1 MDKNSDSGSVRSEVS
16 RRSTRSE
23 ISTRSDSAK
32 KELPTRSSR
41 QNKKYCDS
49 VEKEERKTKE
59 QSKSNTDNSKTRTRR
74 SSKIGKQS
82 NKTDDS
88 NRLSC
93 GQSDCDENNVNGAKA
108 EENDTESASVAT
120 RRSRRSRHS
129 TETKPTVKAVQE
141 NGVKKTDPMKLE
153 TEIKHENKEDVAMK
167 KEPPDPDID
176 GLEDEENDI
185 QEEEVEKAGS
195 KTLVQ
200 ECKSEV
206 VNPDD
211 SSERKNTNNH
221 NEDSTLE
228 IKKELDE
235 KSEFESEETAQKST
249 EEHEVCICKQ
259 DSPFITLFLGHIRM
273 DHFVSE

>member
-1 MDKNSDSGSVRSEVS
+1 MDKHSDSESVRSEVS

-93 GQSDCDENNVNGAKA
+93 GQSDCDENNVNGTEA

-129 TETKPTVKAVQE
+129 TESKPTVKAVQE
-141 NGVKKTDPMKLE
+141 NGVKKTDPMKSE
-153 TEIKHENKEDVAMK
+153 TGIKHENKENVAMK
-167 KEPPDPDID
+167 KEPPDPD
-176 GLEDEENDI
+176 GLEDEESDK
-185 QEEEVEKAGS
+185 QKEEVEKLGS

-200 ECKSEV
+200 ECKTEV
-206 VNPDD
+206 VSPDD
-211 SSERKNTNNH
+211 SSEMKNTYNH

-228 IKKELDE
+228 VKKELDE
-235 KSEFESEETAQKST
+235 KSEFELEETAQKST

-259 DSPFITLFLGHIRM
+259 GSPFITLFYGYIGM

>member
-1 MDKNSDSGSVRSEVS
+1 MDKHSDSESVRSEVS

-93 GQSDCDENNVNGAKA
+93 GQSDCDENNVNGAEA

-129 TETKPTVKAVQE
+129 IESKPTVKAGQE
-141 NGVKKTDPMKLE
+141 NGVKKTDPMKSE
-153 TEIKHENKEDVAMK
+153 TGIKHENKENVAMK

-176 GLEDEENDI
+176 GLEDEESDKH
-185 QEEEVEKAGS
+185 EEKVEKLEN

-200 ECKSEV
+200 ECKTEV
-206 VNPDD
+206 VNPND
-211 SSERKNTNNH
+211 SSEVKNTNNH
-221 NEDSTLE
+221 NEDSILE
-228 IKKELDE
+228 VKKELDE

-249 EEHEVCICKQ
+249 EEHEVGICQ
-259 DSPFITLFLGHIRM
+259 QGIPFITLYLGYIEM
-273 DHFVSE
+273 DCFVSE